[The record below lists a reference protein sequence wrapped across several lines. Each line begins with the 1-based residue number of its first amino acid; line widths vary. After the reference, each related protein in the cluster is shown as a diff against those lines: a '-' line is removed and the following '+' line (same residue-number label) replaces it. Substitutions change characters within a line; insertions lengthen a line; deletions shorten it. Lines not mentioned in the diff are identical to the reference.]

1 MKLSDILIKAGSTIL
16 KTLIPGSGLLIDS
29 VNAFLPKDKKLPND
43 ATGIQV
49 ADAVNTL
56 PPDQRV
62 LVLMKEYDVEI
73 VEINSWTQV
82 QSSLAEADKSGASTR
97 PKIALMMAKI
107 VSFVVVAYSSAL
119 IIAIILDRVSM
130 ITSLSNTWPL
140 MLAIIA
146 TPTLLLRAY
155 FGMRSKEKENRYN
168 VATGQSIQPGFLK
181 GLLSTFG
188 RKTS

>member
-29 VNAFLPKDKKLPND
+29 VNAFLPEDKKLPND
-43 ATGIQV
+43 ATGTQV

-73 VEINSWTQV
+73 AEITSWTQV

-168 VATGQSIQPGFLK
+168 VAMGQSIQPSFLT
-181 GLLSTFG
+181 GLLSNFG
-188 RKTS
+188 RKN

>member
-29 VNAFLPKDKKLPND
+29 VNAFLPEDKKLPND
-43 ATGIQV
+43 ATGTQV
-49 ADAVNTL
+49 SDAINTL

-73 VEINSWTQV
+73 AEISSWTQV

-168 VATGQSIQPGFLK
+168 VATGQSIQPGFLT
-181 GLLSTFG
+181 GLLSNFG
-188 RKTS
+188 RKIS

>member
-16 KTLIPGSGLLIDS
+16 RTLVPGSGLLIDS
-29 VNAFLPKDKKLPND
+29 VNAFLPEDKKLPND
-43 ATGIQV
+43 ATGTQV

>member
-29 VNAFLPKDKKLPND
+29 VNAFLPEDKKLPND
-43 ATGIQV
+43 ATGTQV

-73 VEINSWTQV
+73 AEITSWTQV

-168 VATGQSIQPGFLK
+168 VAAGQSIQPGFLK